1 MKTFKKLLLWGQVVS
16 WEPGDQEIP
25 GLTTKV
31 YSGVFKGKI
40 QFPCGFYRIRI
51 IWLKTAAILLKFI
64 TGLQQWGI
72 QTRAV
77 RNDGFA
83 FTHKCDLQ
91 QFNFWVWLQAKQLT
105 LVHRRGTRRVGLQ
118 KSQTF
123 PEVPWA
129 GHSGLHQWRKGQL
142 CTWWVEM
149 DSAVPQRN
157 SNLSHVCTAN
167 KEWMSL
173 FTNQSPQSQL
183 TAVGMCIS
191 RSMTFVES
199 KAALSSEAGIN

>member
-40 QFPCGFYRIRI
+40 QFPCGFYRIWI
-51 IWLKTAAILLKFI
+51 IDLKLQRFYLNSLLVYNSEGSRPGLWGTMVLPLHTSVTCNNLISECDFRQSSSLWQ
-64 TGLQQWGI
+64 TGGEQD
-72 QTRAV
+72 V
-77 RNDGFA
+77 
-83 FTHKCDLQ
+83 C
-91 QFNFWVWLQAKQLT
+91 
-105 LVHRRGTRRVGLQ
+105 LQ

-149 DSAVPQRN
+149 DTAVPQRN

-167 KEWMSL
+167 KE
-173 FTNQSPQSQL
+173 
-183 TAVGMCIS
+183 
-191 RSMTFVES
+191 
-199 KAALSSEAGIN
+199 